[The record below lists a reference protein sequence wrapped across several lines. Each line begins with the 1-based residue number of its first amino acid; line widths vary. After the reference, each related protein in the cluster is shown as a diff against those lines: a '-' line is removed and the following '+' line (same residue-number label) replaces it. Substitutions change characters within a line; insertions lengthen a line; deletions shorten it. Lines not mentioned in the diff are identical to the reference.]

1 MAAPAAAAVEAAEA
15 PFSILRRAGVTE
27 HASLTPDPELAGG
40 APSIRNQEPISALQ
54 ISGERWR
61 G

>member
-1 MAAPAAAAVEAAEA
+1 MAAPAAAAEAAVD
-15 PFSILRRAGVTE
+15 PFSVLRRAGVAE